1 LGPWS
6 WQQAAGEVEKI
17 LASKR
22 SWQGNCVAPTAIRRD
37 RPPSGSLTIELSAA
51 TPVV

>member
-17 LASKR
+17 LTR
-22 SWQGNCVAPTAIRRD
+22 QLRRAD
-37 RPPSGSLTIELSAA
+37 RDPARPGPSGSLTIELSAA